1 MTSSPEGDRP
11 ALAANRGRQ
20 AAWIVAVLVLTIV
33 GGLGLAAAYRQ
44 PSLIAIP
51 QFAELMAELGLS
63 ERLAMTLSFTLP
75 IVASLVLAVVVFVGR
90 RRDGMALLFPLAILG
105 MFVYGSG
112 APAALRATNP
122 PLAPLATVG
131 ELVALEA
138 LAFLLFLFPNGRLEP
153 RWTRFV
159 LFPLAAVVLAYPP
172 IATAVR
178 LSVVDPASVP
188 MLLRAAAGIT
198 SVTLLLGASVSQF
211 MRYRHYTTSIERQ
224 QMRWVLLGMAV
235 LVVPAVIMTAG
246 VSVLPRRW
254 VGWALLGAALAGVLV
269 PITAGVAVFR
279 YRLYDIALVVN
290 RAIVYLTLTGF
301 LGLVYVGLVMFLSQ
315 VSSTGSDLGVAA
327 STLAVAALF
336 TPARRRIQSFVDTRF
351 YRSRYDA
358 AATLEAFGARLRR
371 QVDLSALE
379 VELTGTVQ
387 RSLQPLHMS
396 LWLST
401 ETATAAESSPEQLL
415 PVAPPNM
422 TARKPASSVL

>member
-1 MTSSPEGDRP
+1 MTVSPEGDRP
-11 ALAANRGRQ
+11 ALVAGRGLQ
-20 AAWIVAVLVLTIV
+20 AAWFFSVLVLAIV
-33 GGLGLAAAYRQ
+33 GGLGLAAAYRR

-51 QFAELMAELGLS
+51 QFAELMAELEVS
-63 ERLAMTLSFTLP
+63 ERLAMTFSFTLP
-75 IVASLVLAVVVFVGR
+75 IAASLVLAVVVFVGR

-105 MFVYGSG
+105 LFVYGSG
-112 APAALRATNP
+112 APQALRVTDP
-122 PLAPLATVG
+122 PLAPLATVA
-131 ELVALEA
+131 EVLALEA

-153 RWTRFV
+153 KWSRFV
-159 LFPLAAVVLAYPP
+159 LFPLAAVVIGYPP

-178 LSVVDPASVP
+178 LVVAEPASVP
-188 MLLRAAAGIT
+188 MFLQAAAGIT

-211 MRYRHYTTSIERQ
+211 FRYRHYTTSIERQ

-290 RAIVYLTLTGF
+290 RAIVYLILTGF

-315 VSSTGSDLGVAA
+315 VTSTGNDLGVAA

-336 TPARRRIQSFVDTRF
+336 TPARRRIQSFVDARF
-351 YRSRYDA
+351 YRSRYDSV
-358 AATLEAFGARLRR
+358 ATLEAFGARLRR
-371 QVDLSALE
+371 QVDLSALH

-387 RSLQPLHMS
+387 RSLQPRHMS
-396 LWLST
+396 LWLPA
-401 ETATAAESSPEQLL
+401 ETARAADPFPEQLVSL
-415 PVAPPNM
+415 APRDV
-422 TARKPASSVL
+422 TARKPAGTAL